1 MKKEHDVF
9 ISRTGTT
16 VLAKVLSKIINSSQA
31 EGNTSVNMSLS
42 TILSILLS
50 TTQCLIFIKTQVI

>member
-31 EGNTSVNMSLS
+31 EGNTSVNMPLS

-50 TTQCLIFIKTQVI
+50 TTQCLLLIKTQVI